1 MSDDNKLVEFSDIE
15 GNVMKEGTYQ
25 LKVNE
30 ETLGKSAENL
40 RKKIRDIT
48 GMRIPKG
55 EVNKKMLNRIAKFS
69 SPEDRKKIG
78 NLPEYQIYKS
88 DLDAF
93 TTGKV
98 VQTNPEET
106 L

>member
-1 MSDDNKLVEFSDIE
+1 MSDDNKLVEFSDIN
-15 GNVMKEGTYQ
+15 GNVMKEGIYK

-30 ETLGKSAENL
+30 ETLGKSAEDL
-40 RKKIRDIT
+40 RRKIRDIT

-55 EVNKKMLNRIAKFS
+55 EVNQKMLSRIAKYS
-69 SPEDRKKIG
+69 SPEVRKKIG
-78 NLPEYQIYKS
+78 NLQEYQIYKS
-88 DLDAF
+88 DLDDF
-93 TTGKV
+93 KTGKM

>member
-1 MSDDNKLVEFSDIE
+1 MSDDNKLVEFSDIN

-30 ETLGKSAENL
+30 ETLGKSAEDL
-40 RKKIRDIT
+40 RKKIGDIT

-55 EVNKKMLNRIAKFS
+55 KVNQETLNRIAKFS
-69 SPEDRKKIG
+69 SPEVRKKIG
-78 NLPEYQIYKS
+78 NLQEYQIYKS

-93 TTGKV
+93 KTGKV